1 MKLSQVFVDEILG
14 ERRQTYECFVA
25 NDVHYL
31 EESSKF
37 LHDGFF
43 ASSLGDLMPS
53 SYGYKT
59 SVITFNHHHSTRQP
73 AHIRYSEGRCYG
85 RDNHLSL

>member
-37 LHDGFF
+37 LYDGFF
-43 ASSLGDLMPS
+43 ASSLGDLMQLY

-59 SVITFNHHHSTRQP
+59 SVITFNHHHNTR
-73 AHIRYSEGRCYG
+73 
-85 RDNHLSL
+85 